1 MGTEGSV
8 LVPPRRLGALLR
20 QARTAAGLELGELAG
35 VADLSISDLD
45 EVEHGHRVID
55 DELLSRLIVLYGVED
70 AGLVPQRSQ
79 LVIDLDEGRVEVH
92 HHRSVAAGLPETAA
106 PDAILARYLALVERL
121 RELPLGTPLALR
133 DLDLDVLSTALQL
146 DSHEVEHRLHRLM
159 ADEETIEHDQRRIRR
174 RLLLPLVGVVI
185 AATAVGTLLLVAE
198 DDPSPAP
205 TPAGSVVVEPGT
217 ARVADPV
224 VVDAPS
230 SPPSIA
236 DAVVV
241 DAPPVVPEIGDAV
254 VVESGEV
261 PPGS

>member
-8 LVPPRRLGALLR
+8 LVPPLRLGALLR
-20 QARTAAGLELGELAG
+20 QARTAAGLEIGELAERT
-35 VADLSISDLD
+35 DLSTMDLD
-45 EVEHGHRVID
+45 EVEHGRRSID

-70 AGLVPQRSQ
+70 AGLVPPRSH

-92 HHRSVAAGLPETAA
+92 DHGSAAIGLPEPAA
-106 PDAILARYLALVERL
+106 PDAILARYLALVYRL
-121 RELPLGTPLALR
+121 RELPLGTPLSLR
-133 DLDLDVLSTALQL
+133 DIDLDVLSTALHL

-198 DDPSPAP
+198 DDPAPAP
-205 TPAGSVVVEPGT
+205 APAGSVVVEPGP

-224 VVDAPS
+224 VVDATS
-230 SPPSIA
+230 TPPSIA
-236 DAVVV
+236 DAAVV
-241 DAPPVVPEIGDAV
+241 DASPVVTDIGDPAV
-254 VVESGEV
+254 VDGDAD
-261 PPGS
+261 PAGS